1 MLKDSLDAQRQAIL
15 RQRPNHIYFVRQS
28 RRMSS
33 GVNWGSMA
41 KRGGQVLTRGVG
53 IYPCSSDR
61 EFLGGL

>member
-1 MLKDSLDAQRQAIL
+1 
-15 RQRPNHIYFVRQS
+15 
-28 RRMSS
+28 MSS